1 MDPENRKKKRGG
13 ARLEKTSSSA
23 GKEPSVKKPK
33 PQRTRKQKILRAL
46 YITIT
51 VIAALIVGLFIAWTL
66 FSAAPDT
73 GQFDSTRK
81 PQTTTIVD
89 ENGEEIEVE
98 IPGLSADRKE
108 QFYTFL
114 VAGISGGNTDT
125 LLLGAYDV
133 PNQKLSVM
141 SIPRDTYVKWN
152 GNTVLINSIYSRG
165 GGEDGGIQALETV
178 VGELTGVVPD
188 YYVLVEW
195 EAVGELVDAIGGVWF
210 EVPFDMYCN
219 DLSQGFKI
227 DLKAG
232 YQLLDGDKAMQ
243 LLRYRINSVG
253 DTGKIDYSYGYSNG
267 DLGRIETQQAFL
279 KVALEKCLQP
289 DVLLPK
295 LTEYIRIFQENVE
308 TDLTVSNMAYFAK
321 SAVSGLD
328 MDNVEFTT
336 LPYKAA
342 GQHLLPDA
350 EEIVAVINASFNPYE
365 EDIQLSELNV
375 ATSAPTSTSTSSSSG
390 TSSTA
395 GTANSSAEEP
405 SDSEVS
411 DDPENTGEQTIPETP
426 ETTDEADGS
435 GAAGDSGGAEESAA
449 SDDPGTAAESEAP
462 DAGVGTE
469 EQTVPPA
476 PSADEAA

>member
-1 MDPENRKKKRGG
+1 MDPENKKKKRGG
-13 ARLEKTSSSA
+13 ARLEKTDPSA
-23 GKEPSVKKPK
+23 ERKPSVKKPRPK
-33 PQRTRKQKILRAL
+33 RTRKQKILRAL

-51 VIAALIVGLFIAWTL
+51 VIAALIVGLFIAWHL
-66 FSAAPDT
+66 FSAPPDT
-73 GQFDSTRK
+73 GKLGSTRN
-81 PQTTTIVD
+81 PQTTTIVN

-98 IPGLSADRKE
+98 IPGLSADRKD

-125 LLLGAYDV
+125 MLLGAYDV

-141 SIPRDTYVKWN
+141 SLPRDTYVKWK
-152 GNTVLINSIYSRG
+152 GSTVLINSIYSRG

-195 EAVGELVDAIGGVWF
+195 EAVGELVEAIGGVWF

-227 DLKAG
+227 DLKKG

-253 DTGKIDYSYGYSNG
+253 DTGRIDYSYGYSNG

-279 KVALEKCLQP
+279 KATLEKCLQP

-321 SAVSGLD
+321 SAVGGLD
-328 MDNVEFTT
+328 MDNVEFIT
-336 LPYKAA
+336 LPNKSA
-342 GQHLLPDA
+342 GDDHLLPIA
-350 EEIVAVINASFNPYE
+350 GEIVNVINESFNPYRE
-365 EDIQLSELNV
+365 EIQLSELNV
-375 ATSAPTSTSTSSSSG
+375 ATGAPVSG
-390 TSSTA
+390 TPHTNKA
-395 GTANSSAEEP
+395 DETTEP
-405 SDSEVS
+405 SPEVS
-411 DDPENTGEQTIPETP
+411 GEPETPGEPENTGEPAIPEAP
-426 ETTDEADGS
+426 GTTDEP
-435 GAAGDSGGAEESAA
+435 GDPGVTDDPGGAEDPAV
-449 SDDPGTAAESEAP
+449 SDDPGTTAEPENPGSAGEA
-462 DAGVGTE
+462 E
-469 EQTVPPA
+469 ETPVPP
-476 PSADEAA
+476 PPPDDEAA